1 MSAMIG
7 RTWNYLTAAVS
18 PVSNST
24 IKWTPPKDLASP
36 GSDLPKGLASFLKAL
51 VTQPDYQRII
61 EDNITLVKAKLE
73 EPDVKNHAVA
83 DCLLRM
89 TMADML
95 GFNVEFARVHALKL
109 AQKGDSLPLRKIGY
123 LTSVALLKES
133 QDPLNLLL
141 VNTIIKDLSSK
152 NPIEINFA
160 LCASSS
166 HLIPD
171 EVIPLLLPS
180 LISKTTHIKDF
191 IRKKALASLHKLL
204 KRNPELACS
213 IEGPTRRCLIDP
225 NPGVVAVAIQ
235 VAMDLV
241 EQVDLFDILPGIL
254 DVADQILDD
263 KFPNEFKYKSLSA
276 PWMLCDAISLLSRIN
291 KKETNN
297 VSSKLS
303 ERYVHFLKRV
313 ISKSFGS
320 KEMISCAIIFECIK
334 AISILIDKNSKT
346 DLITKAL
353 PAVSKFLQDKSSNLK
368 YMGIASMELIF
379 MDTDLVLSTEQ
390 ENIISS
396 CLSYPDESIR
406 RKTLSLLYVLA
417 HDKNVRQIC
426 TTLLS
431 YIKESDD
438 KYKRKEFIT
447 KTSDLADKFID
458 SQGMDWYINVLLRL
472 SQLSPSEMRYD
483 FLYRIKSTLGS
494 KCSNPKEQSSIG
506 SKLKS
511 ILSRFLLSD
520 GVKISKSITSL
531 YIWCWSH
538 FDPKFED
545 FSSIIELAIKADNEE
560 SVIDAL
566 SYIFI
571 HNPTV
576 CFPMEVHEFITK
588 CLENQNERIKDKAR
602 EIKFLIKILE
612 GETLPKVST
621 LDDFTL
627 TFLDKYIVEKI
638 GTKQQNPFNKK
649 MSPYHEAVIPFEDI
663 NVDKSKLRLA
673 PYNELSSLNPN
684 NNTVLNTLAEDE
696 LSEVEHSIWSFDGC
710 KKDEN
715 NIISNKLSDS
725 MESFFVEEKNQSFGL
740 DSLLKDD
747 LLTALDEE

>member
-406 RKTLSLLYVLA
+406 RKNIESFVCFWLMIRMFDKSVLLYLVILRNLMINT
-417 HDKNVRQIC
+417 KEKS
-426 TTLLS
+426 LS
-431 YIKESDD
+431 P
-438 KYKRKEFIT
+438 

-458 SQGMDWYINVLLRL
+458 SQGMDC
-472 SQLSPSEMRYD
+472 
-483 FLYRIKSTLGS
+483 TLGS

-576 CFPMEVHEFITK
+576 CFPMEVHE
-588 CLENQNERIKDKAR
+588 RRD
-602 EIKFLIKILE
+602 
-612 GETLPKVST
+612 PSKVST

-696 LSEVEHSIWSFDGC
+696 LSELYNYFHNMDRTELEPEQEFELDSILEILDDIEKEIEAF
-710 KKDEN
+710 KKKAQ
-715 NIISNKLSDS
+715 SLA
-725 MESFFVEEKNQSFGL
+725 EEK
-740 DSLLKDD
+740 SLKKLP
-747 LLTALDEE
+747 